1 MNTDVKILKIL
12 ANQIQE
18 HIKKVIHHNEVG
30 FIPSSQRWFSICKS
44 IWYTTHTRDQNH
56 MIISIDAEKAF
67 NKSQHSS
74 MIKTLTKVGI
84 EGTYLKL
91 VKTIY
96 DKHTANIILNGEKWK
111 AFLLKSG
118 IQIPLLFNIVLED
131 LAKAIR
137 SEKNKIKGI
146 QIGKKE
152 VNCLICRWY

>member
-1 MNTDVKILKIL
+1 
-12 ANQIQE
+12 
-18 HIKKVIHHNEVG
+18 
-30 FIPSSQRWFSICKS
+30 
-44 IWYTTHTRDQNH
+44 
-56 MIISIDAEKAF
+56 
-67 NKSQHSS
+67 

-84 EGTYLKL
+84 EGTYLKI
-91 VKTIY
+91 VHAIY
-96 DKHTANIILNGEKWK
+96 DKPTVHIILNGEKLK

-152 VNCLICRWY
+152 VNCLICR

>member
-1 MNTDVKILKIL
+1 
-12 ANQIQE
+12 
-18 HIKKVIHHNEVG
+18 
-30 FIPSSQRWFSICKS
+30 
-44 IWYTTHTRDQNH
+44 

-74 MIKTLTKVGI
+74 MIKTLRKVGI

-91 VKTIY
+91 IKTIY

-118 IQIPLLFNIVLED
+118 IRIPLLFNIVLED

-137 SEKNKIKGI
+137 PENNKIKGI

-152 VNCLICRWY
+152 VNCLICR